1 MATNYQIYCR
11 HWILL
16 FFMVFKFV
24 FLLVPL
30 GILTWIFY
38 EYRYIFSPEF
48 SNYILLPTLLIT
60 LNYLIIQIVLNII
73 DFYGR
78 IMLISEES
86 IILSHTSLIL
96 IDDIEFMN
104 IKSILKVDVEKH

>member
-1 MATNYQIYCR
+1 MATNYWIYCR
-11 HWILL
+11 HGILL

-38 EYRYIFSPEF
+38 EYRYIFSHEF
-48 SNYILLPTLLIT
+48 SNYILLPTLIIMV
-60 LNYLIIQIVLNII
+60 NYLFVQIIVGII

-78 IMLISEES
+78 IMLVSNES
-86 IILSHTSLIL
+86 IIITHTSLIL